1 MSKKDNPSEL
11 TNEKNSLPGFV
22 AGLQEKTN
30 ADVLAE
36 LSALELEE
44 KKLDL
49 EIKREAVAKIRS
61 QRENKLAE
69 HRAKMLAV
77 SQFLANRKA
86 TQEHCNHRKGGTGA
100 GAVINGEGS
109 DSMFAIF
116 KHKLPDG
123 KYFVLCSRCGREWR
137 AGNKILNIPETP
149 GFSEAINWP
158 TDNSPSGSSTFL
170 FERTYATA

>member
-1 MSKKDNPSEL
+1 MSKDKQNPSEL
-11 TNEKNSLPGFV
+11 TSPLES
-22 AGLQEKTN
+22 KTN
-30 ADVLAE
+30 ADVLAD
-36 LSALELEE
+36 LAALELEE
-44 KKLDL
+44 KQLDL
-49 EIKREAVAKIRS
+49 EIKRESVAKIRA

-69 HRAKMLAV
+69 HRAKMVAV
-77 SQFLANRKA
+77 VQFLAQRKA
-86 TQEHCNHRKGGTGA
+86 IQEHCNHRKGGIGA

-109 DSMFAIF
+109 DPMYSIF

-123 KYFVLCSRCGREWR
+123 KYMVLCSRCGREWR

-170 FERTYATA
+170 FERVAAV